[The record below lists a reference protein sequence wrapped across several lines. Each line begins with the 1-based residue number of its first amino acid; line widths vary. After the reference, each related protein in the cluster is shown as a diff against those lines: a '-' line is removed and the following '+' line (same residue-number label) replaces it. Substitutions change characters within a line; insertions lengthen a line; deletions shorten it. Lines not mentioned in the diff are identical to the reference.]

1 MVKQVPTISCART
14 LISAHTSAGR
24 ALRGKRCGPDSG
36 SVTPSRSH
44 LALQAVIQIDG
55 ALLTKSCFSVCRW
68 QDVAGRSAFRAC
80 SLLPPFPLSP
90 ILPAASG
97 QRSHRPGVL
106 TCQKYLCFT
115 ACALGSILLLSHLSM
130 RETHSSVSLSEEFPT
145 ICGNATSLNLA
156 VST

>member
-1 MVKQVPTISCART
+1 MVKQAPTISRAGA
-14 LISAHTSAGR
+14 LISAYPSPGR
-24 ALRGKRCGPDSG
+24 AAVGQDSG
-36 SVTPSRSH
+36 SVTPARSH
-44 LALQAVIQIDG
+44 LALQAVIQVDG
-55 ALLTKSCFSVCRW
+55 ALHTKSCISVCRW
-68 QDVAGRSAFRAC
+68 QDVASRSAFRAC
-80 SLLPPFPLSP
+80 PLLPPFPSLPPP
-90 ILPAASG
+90 ILPAESG